1 MTATHDRAAEDRPDT
16 VPAPMRFD
24 HGLLLR
30 GAHLVGLL
38 HSRRG
43 MVRVGLAIA
52 AVTWVPLALLALV
65 DGAAAGGVLV
75 PLRDSFG
82 THVRLLLSIPL
93 FFFAEW
99 LFTDR
104 IGAVLRELYEKGLI
118 TPADEPRFS
127 RVLRRAQGL
136 WASWEVEAALVVVTV
151 VSIYA
156 GVRSDLPA
164 GLTTW
169 RGTADVGL
177 TPAGW
182 WYSLVSLPVFQFLVW
197 RWAWRLAVWVWLL
210 WQLSRID
217 LRLFPTHPD
226 GAGGLGPLG
235 VAHVD
240 LSPLTFASSATL
252 AASYA
257 EQIKFGG
264 VVLSEFAIPIAAIVV
279 GLTAMCVLPLC
290 FFSRRLLELKQQG
303 LLTYGGF
310 ASDYVQAFND
320 KWVRGGTTGQP
331 LLGTADL
338 QSLADLGNSFGV
350 IRNMRLVPISS
361 PQIVTLGLAALLP
374 MLPLVLFVVP
384 AEEIVAGFVRSL
396 LGL

>member
-1 MTATHDRAAEDRPDT
+1 MP
-16 VPAPMRFD
+16 FD

-30 GAHLVGLL
+30 GARLSGLL
-38 HSRRG
+38 RSRAG
-43 MVRVGLAIA
+43 MVRLGLAIA
-52 AVTWVPLALLALV
+52 AMTWLPLALLTLL
-65 DGAAAGGVLV
+65 DGAAVGRVLV
-75 PLRDSFG
+75 PFRDSFG
-82 THVRLLLSIPL
+82 THARLLLAIPL

-99 LFTDR
+99 LFTER
-104 IGAVLRELYEKGLI
+104 VGGVLRELLAKGI
-118 TPADEPRFS
+118 VATDDEPRFG
-127 RVLRRAQGL
+127 RLVRRAQRL
-136 WASWEVEAALVVVTV
+136 WASWEFEAVLVVVTV

-156 GVRSDLPA
+156 GLRSDLPA

-169 RGTADVGL
+169 RGTAEVGL
-177 TPAGW
+177 TAAGW

-197 RWAWRLAVWVWLL
+197 RWAWRLGVWVWFL
-210 WQLSRID
+210 WRFSRLD

-240 LSPLTFASSATL
+240 LSPLNFASAATL
-252 AASYA
+252 AGTFA

-264 VVLSEFAIPIAAIVV
+264 VVLSQFAIPIAAIVI

-290 FFSRRLLELKQQG
+290 FFSHRLLQVKQQG

-310 ASDYVQAFND
+310 ASDYVKAFNQ
-320 KWVRGGTTGQP
+320 KWIRGPLEEP

-338 QSLADLGNSFGV
+338 QSLADLGNSFNV
-350 IRNMRLVPISS
+350 VRNMQVVPLAS
-361 PQIVTLGLAALLP
+361 PQIFVLAAAAALP

-384 AEEIVAGFVRSL
+384 LDQIVVGGVKSM

>member
-1 MTATHDRAAEDRPDT
+1 M
-16 VPAPMRFD
+16 
-24 HGLLLR
+24 
-30 GAHLVGLL
+30 
-38 HSRRG
+38 
-43 MVRVGLAIA
+43 
-52 AVTWVPLALLALV
+52 
-65 DGAAAGGVLV
+65 
-75 PLRDSFG
+75 
-82 THVRLLLSIPL
+82 
-93 FFFAEW
+93 
-99 LFTDR
+99 
-104 IGAVLRELYEKGLI
+104 
-118 TPADEPRFS
+118 
-127 RVLRRAQGL
+127 
-136 WASWEVEAALVVVTV
+136 
-151 VSIYA
+151 
-156 GVRSDLPA
+156 
-164 GLTTW
+164 
-169 RGTADVGL
+169 
-177 TPAGW
+177 
-182 WYSLVSLPVFQFLVW
+182 FQFLVW

-240 LSPLTFASSATL
+240 LSPLSFAASATL
-252 AASYA
+252 AATYA

-264 VVLSEFAIPIAAIVV
+264 VVLSQFAIPIAAIVA

-320 KWVRGGTTGQP
+320 KWVRGGAAGEP

-361 PQIVTLGLAALLP
+361 PQVFTLALAALLP

-384 AEEIVAGFVRSL
+384 LEEIVAGFVRSL